1 MQSVKL
7 LSLNIGKP
15 VEMAYQGKSVST
27 GIYKKAV
34 EDHVYLSSLNLEG
47 DAQADLVNHGGPDKA
62 VCVYCS
68 EHYAMWEGK
77 LQRSLAY
84 GTFGENFTV
93 AGLEESQVH
102 IGDIFELGTV
112 RLQISQPRQPCFKLG
127 GKLNQPELPLWVQQ
141 TGCTGYYFRV
151 LKEGHVA
158 PGQTFRLAERHPA
171 AVSVAEANRLKYHDK
186 SDFDGIRALLA
197 VEALAD
203 SWRES
208 FQKRLSAADN

>member
-1 MQSVKL
+1 MKL

-15 VEMAYQGKSVST
+15 VEMDYQGKSIST

-34 EDHVYLSSLNLEG
+34 EGSVYLSAVNLDG

-62 VCVYCS
+62 ICAYCS
-68 EHYAMWEGK
+68 EHYPMWEEK
-77 LQRSLAY
+77 LQRPLAY

-93 AGLEESQVH
+93 AGLEESEVH

-112 RLQISQPRQPCFKLG
+112 LLQISQPRQPCFKLG
-127 GKLNQPELPLWVQQ
+127 GKLSQPELPLWVQQ

-158 PGQTFRLAERHPA
+158 PGEAFRLVERHPA
-171 AVSVAEANRLKYHDK
+171 GVSVAEANRLKYRDK

-203 SWRES
+203 SWRQS
-208 FQKRLSAADN
+208 FQKRLNGAED